1 MSKQRSKVKATECEI
16 HFCRIVAYL
25 RLKAMDIR
33 ETKKNKKMML
43 RRFCIVFMQWRSQV
57 YAMDL
62 YKLRRRLRGIWCGE
76 ECSFNP
82 YANCDPVIS
91 LF

>member
-33 ETKKNKKMML
+33 ETKKK
-43 RRFCIVFMQWRSQV
+43 
-57 YAMDL
+57 
-62 YKLRRRLRGIWCGE
+62 
-76 ECSFNP
+76 
-82 YANCDPVIS
+82 
-91 LF
+91 